1 MIKVKI
7 ITLGKLKENYLKS
20 ASAEYEKRLSRFCD
34 LKIIELQPVSLPE
47 NPSAT
52 QIDNALKTEAE
63 MIEKKIP
70 KDFFVS
76 ALCVEGKAISSEE
89 FAERISNLSA
99 FGKNICFIIGSSY
112 GLSQSIK
119 EKADL
124 RLSLSKMTF
133 PHQLFRIMLLEQ
145 IYRCFMINEG
155 STYHK

>member
-7 ITLGKLKENYLKS
+7 ITLGRLKEEYLRQ
-20 ASAEYEKRLSRFCD
+20 ASGEYQKRLSRFCD
-34 LKIIELQPVSLPE
+34 LEIIEIPPASLPE
-47 NPSAT
+47 NPSKS
-52 QIDNALKTEAE
+52 QIDAALNLEAE

-76 ALCVEGKAISSEE
+76 ALCIEGKPLSSTE
-89 FAERISNLSA
+89 FAEKLCELSSV
-99 FGKNICFIIGSSY
+99 GKNICFIIGSSY
-112 GLSQSIK
+112 GLSGKIK

-145 IYRCFMINEG
+145 IYRCFMINDG
-155 STYHK
+155 TAYHK